1 MFALLICVFALTI
14 CNARTYKGRI
24 FTDNIPIV
32 ERDGLYFDACNSNHE
47 LKHLAFDAGS
57 YVICLW
63 GDKSLSKRYG

>member
-32 ERDGLYFDACNSNHE
+32 ERDGLYFDACN
-47 LKHLAFDAGS
+47 
-57 YVICLW
+57 
-63 GDKSLSKRYG
+63 